1 MSAMLLSIKPEYA
14 QRIIDGT
21 KQFEFRTRRC
31 REDITKIIFYSTVP
45 ESTVVGEAEIEEVL
59 VGAPS
64 TIWEKTKHAAGIPR
78 SFFRQYYK
86 GRPQAVA
93 YKLKN
98 VIAYDTPKA
107 LSDYGIT
114 HVPQSFIYIEDE
126 PC

>member
-1 MSAMLLSIKPEYA
+1 MSAMLLSIRPEYA

-21 KQFEFRTRRC
+21 KQFEFRTRQC

-45 ESTVVGEAEIEEVL
+45 ESKVVGEAEIESVI

-64 TIWEKTKHAAGIPR
+64 TVWEQTKHAAGIPR

-86 GRPQAVA
+86 GRKVAVA

-98 VIAYDTPKA
+98 VIAYDEPKSLA
-107 LSDYGIT
+107 DYGIT
-114 HVPQSFIYIEDE
+114 HVPQSFIYVDE
-126 PC
+126 NP